1 MVSVSPRELGAY
13 TPTPNQA
20 MLLTEEQLAI
30 KRMVADFARRE
41 LADGAFKPETDEQY
55 RARLTKLAQQGLL
68 GMTAPV
74 EYGGGGLSYFD
85 ALLAVEEMAKY
96 DPRSAGEMHTNG
108 TGTASHLWVLG
119 TPEQQERWLR
129 PICEGRMRCAIAMTE
144 PEAGSAATE
153 MTTTATP
160 MQDGSGA
167 YCLNGGKIFISGGKR
182 ADIFITYA
190 RFGSPPFENSGKQIG
205 ALVVEKSTPGFS
217 VLRNDHNMADEDQAQ
232 LVFSDCVIP
241 ASNVLVTGNAFGR
254 LIRIYN
260 RNRLSGV
267 AQALGMATASYEDAL
282 QHVQVRRQ
290 FGRELADFQGLQWML
305 ADMAIQL
312 NACRAT
318 LYQAAMA
325 ESSDGDLDPLQVSLA
340 KVFVAETCVRVC
352 DMAIQLFGGYGYM
365 ADAPVNQRYR
375 RVRGT
380 AIYGGTMQIHRNMIA
395 ARVLGRRNNQRR
407 R

>member
-1 MVSVSPRELGAY
+1 
-13 TPTPNQA
+13 
-20 MLLTEEQLAI
+20 MLLTEDQLAI
-30 KRMVADFARRE
+30 KRMVAEFAKNE
-41 LADGAFKPETDEQY
+41 LAENAFKPESDE
-55 RARLTKLAQQGLL
+55 ACLERLRKLAGQGLL

-160 MQDGSGA
+160 TPDGQA

-190 RFGSPPFENSGKQIG
+190 RFVSDTSAAAGDLGSRNIG
-205 ALVVEKSTPGFS
+205 AIVVEKDTPGFS
-217 VLRNDHNMADEDQAQ
+217 ILRNDHNMADEDQAQ
-232 LVFSDCVIP
+232 LLFEDCRVP

-282 QHVQVRRQ
+282 RHMQVRRQ

-318 LYQAAMA
+318 LYQAAA
-325 ESSDGDLDPLQVSLA
+325 SESDGELDPLQVSMA
-340 KVFVAETCVRVC
+340 KVFIAETCARVC
-352 DMAIQLFGGYGYM
+352 DMAIQIFGGYGYM
-365 ADAPVNQRYR
+365 AETPVNQRYR

-380 AIYGGTMQIHRNMIA
+380 SIYGGTMQIHRNMIA
-395 ARVLGRRNNQRR
+395 ARVLERKNNQRGN
-407 R
+407 

>member
-1 MVSVSPRELGAY
+1 VK
-13 TPTPNQA
+13 
-20 MLLTEEQLAI
+20 LTEDQQAI
-30 KRMVADFARRE
+30 KRMVAEFAKRE
-41 LADGAFKPETDEQY
+41 LADNAFKPESESEY
-55 RARLTKLAQQGLL
+55 RARLRKLAAQGLL

-74 EYGGGGLSYFD
+74 EHGGGGLSFFD
-85 ALLAVEEMAKY
+85 AVLAVEEMARY
-96 DPRSAGEMHTNG
+96 DPRSSAEMHTNG

-119 TPEQQERWLR
+119 SPEQQERWLR

-153 MTTTATP
+153 MTTSATLSE
-160 MQDGSGA
+160 DGET
-167 YCLNGGKIFISGGKR
+167 YCLNGSKIFISGGTH
-182 ADIFITYA
+182 ADVFITYA
-190 RFGSPPFENSGKQIG
+190 RFGAPPFEEGGRSIG
-205 ALVVEKSTPGFS
+205 AIVVEKGTPGFS
-217 VLRNDHNMADEDQAQ
+217 IVRNDHNMADEDQAQ
-232 LVFSDCVIP
+232 LLFDDCRVP
-241 ASNVLVTGNAFGR
+241 RGNVLATGNAFGR

-267 AQALGMATASYEDAL
+267 AQALGMATASYDDAL

-312 NACRAT
+312 NACRAV
-318 LYQAAMA
+318 LYQAASA
-325 ESSDGDLDPLQVSLA
+325 ENDGELDPLQVSMA
-340 KVFVAETCVRVC
+340 KVFIAETCMRVC

-395 ARVLGRRNNQRR
+395 ARILGRRNDQRR

>member
-1 MVSVSPRELGAY
+1 
-13 TPTPNQA
+13 
-20 MLLTEEQLAI
+20 
-30 KRMVADFARRE
+30 
-41 LADGAFKPETDEQY
+41 
-55 RARLTKLAQQGLL
+55 
-68 GMTAPV
+68 MTAPV
-74 EYGGGGLSYFD
+74 EHGGGGLSYFD
-85 ALLAVEEMAKY
+85 ALLAVEEMARY
-96 DPRSAGEMHTNG
+96 DPRSAHEMHTNG

-119 TPEQQERWLR
+119 TAEQQERWLR

-153 MTTTATP
+153 MTTTATLTP
-160 MQDGSGA
+160 DKAA
-167 YCLNGGKIFISGGKR
+167 YCLNGGKIFISGGKD
-182 ADIFITYA
+182 ADIFVTYA
-190 RFGSPPFENSGKQIG
+190 RFGEPPFEDGSRAIG
-205 ALVVEKSTPGFS
+205 ALIVEKGTPGFS
-217 VLRNDHNMADEDQAQ
+217 ILRNDHNMADEDQAQ
-232 LVFSDCVIP
+232 LLFDNCRVP
-241 ASNVLVTGNAFGR
+241 TENVLVTGNAFGR

-282 QHVQVRRQ
+282 RHVQVRRQ

-318 LYQAAMA
+318 LYQAAA
-325 ESSDGDLDPLQVSLA
+325 SENDGELDPLQVSMA
-340 KVFVAETCVRVC
+340 KVFIAETCVRVC

-395 ARVLGRRNNQRR
+395 ARILGRRNDQRKR
-407 R
+407 

>member
-1 MVSVSPRELGAY
+1 VK
-13 TPTPNQA
+13 
-20 MLLTEEQLAI
+20 LTEDQLAI
-30 KRMVADFARRE
+30 KRMVADFAKRE
-41 LADGAFKPETDEQY
+41 LADNAFKPESEEQY
-55 RARLTKLAQQGLL
+55 RARLRKLAAQGLL

-74 EYGGGGLSYFD
+74 EHGGGGLSYFD
-85 ALLAVEEMAKY
+85 ALLAVEEMARH
-96 DPRSAGEMHTNG
+96 DPRSSAEMHTNG

-153 MTTTATP
+153 MTTTATLTE
-160 MQDGSGA
+160 GGEA
-167 YCLNGGKIFISGGKR
+167 YCVNGSKIFISGGKH

-190 RFGSPPFENSGKQIG
+190 RFGAPPFEHGGRSIG
-205 ALVVEKSTPGFS
+205 ALVIEKGTPGFS
-217 VLRNDHNMADEDQAQ
+217 ILRNDHNMADEDQAQ
-232 LVFSDCVIP
+232 LLFEDCRVP
-241 ASNVLVTGNAFGR
+241 RGNVLVTGNAFGR

-312 NACRAT
+312 NACRAV
-318 LYQAAMA
+318 LYQAA
-325 ESSDGDLDPLQVSLA
+325 SSENDGELDPLQVSMA
-340 KVFVAETCVRVC
+340 KVFVAETCARVC

-380 AIYGGTMQIHRNMIA
+380 EIYGGTMQIHRNMVA
-395 ARVLGRRNNQRR
+395 ARILGRRNDQRR

>member
-1 MVSVSPRELGAY
+1 M
-13 TPTPNQA
+13 
-20 MLLTEEQLAI
+20 LTEEQIAI
-30 KRMVADFARRE
+30 KRMVAEFAKHE
-41 LADGAFKPETDEQY
+41 LADGAFKPESEDDY
-55 RARLTKLAQQGLL
+55 RTRLGKLGAQGLL

-74 EYGGGGLSYFD
+74 EHGGGGLSYFD
-85 ALLAVEEMAKY
+85 AVLAVEEMARY
-96 DPRSAGEMHTNG
+96 DPRSASEMHTNG

-153 MTTTATP
+153 MTTTATLSD
-160 MQDGSGA
+160 DGHS

-182 ADIFITYA
+182 ADVFITYA
-190 RFGSPPFENSGKQIG
+190 RFGTDDQGGRNIG
-205 ALVVEKSTPGFS
+205 ALVVEKNTPGFS
-217 VLRNDHNMADEDQAQ
+217 ILRNDHNMADEDQAQ
-232 LVFSDCVIP
+232 LLFEDCRVP
-241 ASNVLVTGNAFGR
+241 RENVLVTGNAFGR

-282 QHVQVRRQ
+282 RHMQVRRQ

-318 LYQAAMA
+318 LYQAALS
-325 ESSDGDLDPLQVSLA
+325 EQDGDLDPLQVSMA
-340 KVFVAETCVRVC
+340 KVFIAETCVRVC

-395 ARVLGRRNNQRR
+395 ARVLGRRNNQRSAT
-407 R
+407 

>member
-1 MVSVSPRELGAY
+1 
-13 TPTPNQA
+13 
-20 MLLTEEQLAI
+20 
-30 KRMVADFARRE
+30 
-41 LADGAFKPETDEQY
+41 
-55 RARLTKLAQQGLL
+55 
-68 GMTAPV
+68 
-74 EYGGGGLSYFD
+74 
-85 ALLAVEEMAKY
+85 
-96 DPRSAGEMHTNG
+96 
-108 TGTASHLWVLG
+108 VLG

-160 MQDGSGA
+160 TADGQA

-190 RFGSPPFENSGKQIG
+190 RFISDASAAAGDLGSRNIG
-205 ALVVEKSTPGFS
+205 AIVVEKDAPGFS
-217 VLRNDHNMADEDQAQ
+217 ILRNDHNMADEDQAQ
-232 LVFSDCVIP
+232 LLFEDCRVP
-241 ASNVLVTGNAFGR
+241 ASHVLVTGNAFGR

-267 AQALGMATASYEDAL
+267 AQALGMATASYQDAL
-282 QHVQVRRQ
+282 QHMQVRRQ

-318 LYQAAMA
+318 LYQAAA
-325 ESSDGDLDPLQVSLA
+325 SESDGELDPLQVSMA
-340 KVFVAETCVRVC
+340 KVFIAETCARVC
-352 DMAIQLFGGYGYM
+352 DMAIQIFGGYGYM
-365 ADAPVNQRYR
+365 AETPVNQRYR

-380 AIYGGTMQIHRNMIA
+380 SIYGGTMQIHRNMIA
-395 ARVLGRRNNQRR
+395 ARILDRKNNQRR
-407 R
+407 N

>member
-1 MVSVSPRELGAY
+1 VFPSIGRLNEPPQEGVAPV
-13 TPTPNQA
+13 T
-20 MLLTEEQLAI
+20 LTENQLAI
-30 KRMVADFARRE
+30 KRMVADFAKNE
-41 LADGAFKPETDEQY
+41 LAEHAFKPESEAEY
-55 RARLTKLAQQGLL
+55 RARLKKLADQGLL

-74 EYGGGGLSYFD
+74 EHGGGGLAYFD
-85 ALLAVEEMAKY
+85 AVLAVEEMARY

-119 TPEQQERWLR
+119 TPAQQERWLR

-153 MTTTATP
+153 MTTTATLSA
-160 MQDGSGA
+160 DGQS
-167 YCLNGGKIFISGGKR
+167 YRLNGGKIFISGGKH
-182 ADIFITYA
+182 ADVFITYA
-190 RFGSPPFENSGKQIG
+190 RFPSEAGADTGGRNIG
-205 ALVVEKSTPGFS
+205 ALVVEKDTPGFAI
-217 VLRNDHNMADEDQAQ
+217 LRNDHNMADEDQAQ
-232 LVFSDCVIP
+232 LVFDNCHVP
-241 ASNVLVTGNAFGR
+241 KGNVLVTGNAFGR

-282 QHVQVRRQ
+282 RHVQVRRQ

-318 LYQAAMA
+318 LYQAATA
-325 ESSDGDLDPLQVSLA
+325 EQDGELDPLQVSMA
-340 KVFVAETCVRVC
+340 KVFIAETCVHVC
-352 DMAIQLFGGYGYM
+352 DTAIQLFGGYGYM

-395 ARVLGRRNNQRR
+395 ARILGRRNDQRR
-407 R
+407 S

>member
-1 MVSVSPRELGAY
+1 VTLS
-13 TPTPNQA
+13 
-20 MLLTEEQLAI
+20 EEQLAI
-30 KRMVADFARRE
+30 KAMVAEFAKNE
-41 LADGAFKPETDEQY
+41 LAEQAFKPESEDQY
-55 RARLTKLAQQGLL
+55 RGRLKKLAGQGLL

-74 EYGGGGLSYFD
+74 EYGGGGLSFFD
-85 ALLAVEEMAKY
+85 ALLAVEEMARH
-96 DPRSAGEMHTNG
+96 DPRSASEMHTNG

-119 TPEQQERWLR
+119 TPAQQEKWLR

-153 MTTTATP
+153 MTTTARLTP
-160 MQDGSGA
+160 DGQA
-167 YCLNGGKIFISGGKR
+167 YCLDGGKIFISGGKR
-182 ADIFITYA
+182 ADVFITYA
-190 RFGSPPFENSGKQIG
+190 RFTSENGVGDLDRGGRNIG
-205 ALVVEKSTPGFS
+205 ALVVEKDTPGFS
-217 VLRNDHNMADEDQAQ
+217 ILRNDHNMADEDQAQ
-232 LVFSDCVIP
+232 LLFDDCRVP
-241 ASNVLVTGNAFGR
+241 KDNVLVDGNAFGR

-282 QHVQVRRQ
+282 RHVQVRRQ

-318 LYQAAMA
+318 LYQAA
-325 ESSDGDLDPLQVSLA
+325 SSEQDGELDPLQVSMA
-340 KVFVAETCVRVC
+340 KVFIAESCVRVC

-365 ADAPVNQRYR
+365 AEAPVNQRYR

-395 ARVLGRRNNQRR
+395 ARVLGRRNDQRLPR
-407 R
+407 A

>member
-1 MVSVSPRELGAY
+1 M
-13 TPTPNQA
+13 T
-20 MLLTEEQLAI
+20 LTEEQMAI

-41 LADGAFKPETDEQY
+41 LAPTAFKPETEDEY
-55 RARLTKLAQQGLL
+55 RARLNKLAAQGLL
-68 GMTAPV
+68 GMTAPTD
-74 EYGGGGLSYFD
+74 YGGGGLSYFD
-85 ALLAVEEMAKY
+85 ALLAVEEMARY
-96 DPRSAGEMHTNG
+96 DPRSASEMHTNG

-119 TPEQQERWLR
+119 TPAQQERWLR
-129 PICEGRMRCAIAMTE
+129 PICQGRMRCAIAMTE

-160 MQDGSGA
+160 TQDGAA
-167 YCLNGGKIFISGGKR
+167 YCLNGGKIFISGGKH
-182 ADIFITYA
+182 ADVFVTYA
-190 RFGSPPFENSGKQIG
+190 RFLADGRPADGNRADQGGRNIG
-205 ALVVEKSTPGFS
+205 AIIVEKDTPGCS
-217 VLRNDHNMADEDQAQ
+217 ILRNDHNMADEDQAQ
-232 LVFSDCVIP
+232 LLFDDCRVP
-241 ASNVLVTGNAFGR
+241 RENVLVTGNAFGR

-282 QHVQVRRQ
+282 RHSQVRRQ

-318 LYQAAMA
+318 LYQAAAA
-325 ESSDGDLDPLQVSLA
+325 EVDGELDPVQVSMA
-340 KVFVAETCVRVC
+340 KVFIAETCAHVC

-395 ARVLGRRNNQRR
+395 ARILGRRNDQRR
-407 R
+407 S

>member
-1 MVSVSPRELGAY
+1 M
-13 TPTPNQA
+13 
-20 MLLTEEQLAI
+20 MLTEDQLAI
-30 KRMVADFARRE
+30 KQMIADFAKAE
-41 LADGAFKPETDEQY
+41 LAEGAFKPETEDAY
-55 RARLTKLAQQGLL
+55 YTRLRKLGAQGLL

-74 EYGGGGLSYFD
+74 EHGGGGLSYFD
-85 ALLAVEEMAKY
+85 ALVAVEEMAKW

-119 TPEQQERWLR
+119 TAEQQEKWLR

-153 MTTTATP
+153 LTTTATLAP
-160 MQDGSGA
+160 EGDA
-167 YCLNGGKIFISGGKR
+167 YCLSGGKIFISGGKR

-190 RFGSPPFENSGKQIG
+190 RFGTDGESSGRNIG
-205 ALVVEKSTPGFS
+205 AIVVEKNTPGFS
-217 VLRNDHNMADEDQAQ
+217 ILRNDHNMADEDQAQ
-232 LVFSDCVIP
+232 LLFDNARVP
-241 ASNVLVTGNAFGR
+241 AENVLVTGNAFGR

-282 QHVQVRRQ
+282 RHVQVRRQ

-305 ADMAIQL
+305 ADMAMQL

-318 LYQAAMA
+318 LYQAAA
-325 ESSDGDLDPLQVSLA
+325 SEKDGDLDPLQVSMA
-340 KVFVAETCVRVC
+340 KVFIAETCVRIC

-365 ADAPVNQRYR
+365 AETPVNQRYR
-375 RVRGT
+375 RIRGT
-380 AIYGGTMQIHRNMIA
+380 MIYGGTMQIHRNMIA
-395 ARVLGRRNNQRR
+395 ARILGRRNDQRR

>member
-1 MVSVSPRELGAY
+1 M
-13 TPTPNQA
+13 N
-20 MLLTEEQLAI
+20 LTEDQLAI

-41 LADGAFKPETDEQY
+41 LAENAFDPETDDQY
-55 RARLTKLAQQGLL
+55 QTRLRKLARQGLL

-74 EYGGGGLSYFD
+74 EYGGGGLSYLD

-96 DPRSAGEMHTNG
+96 DPRSAHEMHTNG

-153 MTTTATP
+153 MTTSATP
-160 MQDGSGA
+160 AEDGESV
-167 YCLNGGKIFISGGKR
+167 CLNGGKIFISGGKH

-190 RFGSPPFENSGKQIG
+190 RFGTPPFTEGGRSIG
-205 ALVVEKSTPGFS
+205 ALVLEKGTPGFS
-217 VLRNDHNMADEDQAQ
+217 ILRNDHNMADEDQAQ
-232 LVFSDCVIP
+232 LLFDNCVVPRFNI
-241 ASNVLVTGNAFGR
+241 LVEGNAFGR

-260 RNRLSGV
+260 RNRLSGM

-282 QHVQVRRQ
+282 RHLQMRRQ

-318 LYQAAMA
+318 LYQAAA
-325 ESSDGDLDPLQVSLA
+325 SENDGELDPLQVSMA
-340 KVFVAETCVRVC
+340 KVFIAETCVRVC

-365 ADAPVNQRYR
+365 ADSPVNQRYR

-395 ARVLGRRNNQRR
+395 ARVLGRRIDQRR
-407 R
+407 TN

>member
-1 MVSVSPRELGAY
+1 VI
-13 TPTPNQA
+13 
-20 MLLTEEQLAI
+20 LTEEQLAI
-30 KRMVADFARRE
+30 KAMVADFARNE
-41 LADGAFKPETDEQY
+41 LADGAFKPESDEAY
-55 RARLTKLAQQGLL
+55 RVRLQKLGAQGLL

-74 EYGGGGLSYFD
+74 EHGGGGLSYFD
-85 ALLAVEEMAKY
+85 AVLAVEEMARY
-96 DPRSAGEMHTNG
+96 DPRSASEMHTNG

-153 MTTTATP
+153 MTTTAELSE
-160 MQDGSGA
+160 DGAA

-182 ADIFITYA
+182 ADVFITYA
-190 RFGSPPFENSGKQIG
+190 RFGAGAGDDGGRNIG
-205 ALVVEKSTPGFS
+205 ALVVEKDTPGFS
-217 VLRNDHNMADEDQAQ
+217 ILRNDHNMADEDQAQ
-232 LVFSDCVIP
+232 LLFDDCRVP
-241 ASNVLVTGNAFGR
+241 KENVLVTGNAFGR

-267 AQALGMATASYEDAL
+267 AQALGVATASYEDAL
-282 QHVQVRRQ
+282 KHLQVRRQ

-318 LYQAAMA
+318 LYQAALA
-325 ESSDGDLDPLQVSLA
+325 EVDGELDPLQVSLA
-340 KVFVAETCVRVC
+340 KVFIAETCVRVC

-365 ADAPVNQRYR
+365 AEAPVNQRYR

-395 ARVLGRRNNQRR
+395 ARVLGRRNDQRQR
-407 R
+407 

>member
-1 MVSVSPRELGAY
+1 VK
-13 TPTPNQA
+13 
-20 MLLTEEQLAI
+20 LTEDQLAI
-30 KRMVADFARRE
+30 KRMVAEFAKRE
-41 LADGAFKPETDEQY
+41 LADNAFKPESEAEY
-55 RARLTKLAQQGLL
+55 RARLHKLAAQGLL

-74 EYGGGGLSYFD
+74 EHGGGGLSFFD
-85 ALLAVEEMAKY
+85 AVLAVEEMARY
-96 DPRSAGEMHTNG
+96 DPRSSAEMHTNG

-153 MTTTATP
+153 MTTTATLTE
-160 MQDGSGA
+160 DGEA
-167 YCLNGGKIFISGGKR
+167 YCLNGSKIFISGGKH
-182 ADIFITYA
+182 ADVFITYA
-190 RFGSPPFENSGKQIG
+190 RFGAPPFEDGGRSIG
-205 ALVVEKSTPGFS
+205 AIVVEQGTPGFS
-217 VLRNDHNMADEDQAQ
+217 IVRNDHNMADEDQAQ
-232 LVFSDCVIP
+232 LLFDNCRVP
-241 ASNVLVTGNAFGR
+241 RGNVLVTGNAFGR

-312 NACRAT
+312 NACRAV
-318 LYQAAMA
+318 LYQAASA
-325 ESSDGDLDPLQVSLA
+325 ENDGELDPLQVSMA
-340 KVFVAETCVRVC
+340 KVFIAETCVRVC

-395 ARVLGRRNNQRR
+395 ARILGRRNDQRR

>member
-1 MVSVSPRELGAY
+1 VK
-13 TPTPNQA
+13 
-20 MLLTEEQLAI
+20 LTEEQLAI

-41 LADGAFKPETDEQY
+41 LADNAFKPESEEQY
-55 RARLTKLAQQGLL
+55 RARLRKLAAQGLL

-74 EYGGGGLSYFD
+74 EHGGGGLSYFD
-85 ALLAVEEMAKY
+85 ALLAVEEMARY
-96 DPRSAGEMHTNG
+96 DPRSSAEMHTNG

-153 MTTTATP
+153 MTTTATLTEN
-160 MQDGSGA
+160 GEA
-167 YCLNGGKIFISGGKR
+167 YCLNGSKIFISGGKH
-182 ADIFITYA
+182 ADVFITYA
-190 RFGSPPFENSGKQIG
+190 RFGVPPFEEGGRSIG
-205 ALVVEKSTPGFS
+205 ALVVEKGMPGFS
-217 VLRNDHNMADEDQAQ
+217 ILRNDHNMADDDQAQ
-232 LVFSDCVIP
+232 LVFEDCRVP
-241 ASNVLVTGNAFGR
+241 RANVLVTGNAFGR

-282 QHVQVRRQ
+282 HHAQVRRQ

-312 NACRAT
+312 NACRAV
-318 LYQAAMA
+318 LYQAAAA
-325 ESSDGDLDPLQVSLA
+325 ESDGELDPLQVSLA
-340 KVFVAETCVRVC
+340 KVFIAETCVHVC

-395 ARVLGRRNNQRR
+395 ARILGRRNDQRR

>member
-1 MVSVSPRELGAY
+1 VI
-13 TPTPNQA
+13 
-20 MLLTEEQLAI
+20 LTEEQQAI
-30 KRMVADFARRE
+30 KQMVAEFARAE
-41 LADGAFKPETDEQY
+41 LAATAFKPETEEEF
-55 RARLTKLAQQGLL
+55 RVRLRKLAGQGLL

-74 EYGGGGLSYFD
+74 EHGGGGLSYFD
-85 ALLAVEEMAKY
+85 ALLAVEEMARW

-119 TPEQQERWLR
+119 TDEQQERWLR

-153 MTTTATP
+153 MTTTATLTE
-160 MQDGSGA
+160 DGRS
-167 YCLNGGKIFISGGKR
+167 YLLNGGKIFISGGKH
-182 ADIFITYA
+182 AEVFITYA
-190 RFGSPPFENSGKQIG
+190 RFPGEGGDGTAEGSGGGARNIG
-205 ALVVEKSTPGFS
+205 AIIVEHNTPGFS
-217 VLRNDHNMADEDQAQ
+217 ILRNDHNMADEDQAQ
-232 LVFSDCVIP
+232 LLFEDCVVP
-241 ASNVLVTGNAFGR
+241 KENVLVTGNAFGR

-267 AQALGMATASYEDAL
+267 AQALGMATASYEDAR
-282 QHVQVRRQ
+282 QHLLVRRQ
-290 FGRELADFQGLQWML
+290 FGRELAEFQGLQWML

-325 ESSDGDLDPLQVSLA
+325 EENGELDPLQVSMA
-340 KVFVAETCVRVC
+340 KVFVAETCVKVC

-395 ARVLGRRNNQRR
+395 ARVLGRRNNQRAR
-407 R
+407 

>member
-1 MVSVSPRELGAY
+1 V
-13 TPTPNQA
+13 T
-20 MLLTEEQLAI
+20 LTEEQVAI
-30 KRMVADFARRE
+30 TRMVADFARRE
-41 LADGAFKPETDEQY
+41 LAEHAFKPESEDEY
-55 RARLTKLAQQGLL
+55 RARLRKLAAQGLL

-74 EYGGGGLSYFD
+74 EYGGGGLAYFD
-85 ALLAVEEMAKY
+85 AVLAVEEMAKH

-119 TPEQQERWLR
+119 THEQKERWLR

-160 MQDGSGA
+160 TDDGQA
-167 YCLNGGKIFISGGKR
+167 YDMNGGKIFISGGKR

-190 RFGSPPFENSGKQIG
+190 RFETAGSNGTADQSGRNIG
-205 ALVVEKSTPGFS
+205 ALVVEKDTPGFS
-217 VLRNDHNMADEDQAQ
+217 ILRNDHNMADEDQAQ
-232 LVFSDCVIP
+232 LLFDNCRVPKD
-241 ASNVLVTGNAFGR
+241 NVLVSGNAFGR

-282 QHVQVRRQ
+282 RHMQVRRQ

-318 LYQAAMA
+318 LYQAARS
-325 ESSDGDLDPLQVSLA
+325 EQDGELDPLQVSMA
-340 KVFVAETCVRVC
+340 KVFIAETCVRVC

-365 ADAPVNQRYR
+365 AEAPVNQRYR

-380 AIYGGTMQIHRNMIA
+380 AIYGGTMQIHRNMVA
-395 ARVLGRRNNQRR
+395 ARILGRRNDQRR
-407 R
+407 

>member
-1 MVSVSPRELGAY
+1 M
-13 TPTPNQA
+13 
-20 MLLTEEQLAI
+20 LTEEQVAI
-30 KRMVADFARRE
+30 KRMVADFAKRE
-41 LADGAFKPETDEQY
+41 LADGAFKPETEEQT
-55 RARLTKLAQQGLL
+55 RTRLKKLADQGLL
-68 GMTAPV
+68 GMTAPA
-74 EYGGGGLSYFD
+74 EHGGGGLSYFD
-85 ALLAVEEMAKY
+85 AVLAVEEMAKY

-160 MQDGSGA
+160 TADGEA

-182 ADIFITYA
+182 ADVFITYA
-190 RFGSPPFENSGKQIG
+190 RFAADPGGAAADQGGRNIG
-205 ALVVEKSTPGFS
+205 AIVVEKDTPGFS
-217 VLRNDHNMADEDQAQ
+217 ILRNDHNMADEDQAQ
-232 LVFSDCVIP
+232 LLFDDCRVP
-241 ASNVLVTGNAFGR
+241 RENVLVSGNAFGR

-282 QHVQVRRQ
+282 RHCQVRRQ

-318 LYQAAMA
+318 LYQAAA
-325 ESSDGDLDPLQVSLA
+325 SEVDGELDPVQVSMA
-340 KVFVAETCVRVC
+340 KVFIAETCVRVC

-395 ARVLGRRNNQRR
+395 ARILDRRNDQRR

>member
-1 MVSVSPRELGAY
+1 
-13 TPTPNQA
+13 
-20 MLLTEEQLAI
+20 
-30 KRMVADFARRE
+30 
-41 LADGAFKPETDEQY
+41 
-55 RARLTKLAQQGLL
+55 
-68 GMTAPV
+68 MTAPT

-85 ALLAVEEMAKY
+85 AVLAVEEMARY

-119 TPEQQERWLR
+119 THEQKERWLR

-153 MTTTATP
+153 MTTTATLAD
-160 MQDGSGA
+160 DGEA

-182 ADIFITYA
+182 ADVFITYA
-190 RFGSPPFENSGKQIG
+190 RFGSAASADGSRNIG
-205 ALVVEKSTPGFS
+205 ALVVEKGTPGFS
-217 VLRNDHNMADEDQAQ
+217 ILRNDHNMADEDQAQ
-232 LVFSDCVIP
+232 LLFDDCRVP
-241 ASNVLVTGNAFGR
+241 KENVLVTGNAFGR

-282 QHVQVRRQ
+282 RHCQVRRQ

-305 ADMAIQL
+305 ADMALQL
-312 NACRAT
+312 NACRAV
-318 LYQAAMA
+318 LYQAA
-325 ESSDGDLDPLQVSLA
+325 SSEQDGEIDPLQVSMA
-340 KVFVAETCVRVC
+340 KVFIAETCVRVC

-365 ADAPVNQRYR
+365 AEAPVNQRYR

-395 ARVLGRRNNQRR
+395 ARILGRKNDQRR
-407 R
+407 A

>member
-1 MVSVSPRELGAY
+1 MK
-13 TPTPNQA
+13 
-20 MLLTEEQLAI
+20 LTEDQVAI

-41 LADGAFKPETDEQY
+41 LADNAFKPETEEQY
-55 RARLTKLAQQGLL
+55 RARLRKLAAQGLL
-68 GMTAPV
+68 GMTAPA
-74 EYGGGGLSYFD
+74 EHGGGGLSYFD

-96 DPRSAGEMHTNG
+96 DPRSSAEMHTNG

-153 MTTTATP
+153 MTTTASLTE
-160 MQDGSGA
+160 DGEA
-167 YCLNGGKIFISGGKR
+167 YCVNGSKIFISGGKH
-182 ADIFITYA
+182 ADVFITYA
-190 RFGSPPFENSGKQIG
+190 RFGAPPREDGGRNIG
-205 ALVVEKSTPGFS
+205 AMVVEKGTPGFS
-217 VLRNDHNMADEDQAQ
+217 ILRNDHNMADEDQAQ
-232 LVFSDCVIP
+232 LLFDNCRVP
-241 ASNVLVTGNAFGR
+241 RSNVLVTGNAFGR

-267 AQALGMATASYEDAL
+267 AQALGMASASYEDAL

-312 NACRAT
+312 NACRAV
-318 LYQAAMA
+318 LYQAASA
-325 ESSDGDLDPLQVSLA
+325 EDEGELDPLQVSMA
-340 KVFVAETCVRVC
+340 KVFIAETCVRVC

-395 ARVLGRRNNQRR
+395 ARVLGRRNDQRR

>member
-1 MVSVSPRELGAY
+1 VILS
-13 TPTPNQA
+13 
-20 MLLTEEQLAI
+20 EEQHAI
-30 KRMVADFARRE
+30 KRMVADFAKHE
-41 LADGAFKPETDEQY
+41 LADSAFKAESEEQY
-55 RARLTKLAQQGLL
+55 HARLRKLGAQGLL

-74 EYGGGGLSYFD
+74 EHGGGGLSYFD
-85 ALLAVEEMAKY
+85 ALLAVEEMARY

-153 MTTTATP
+153 MTTSATLTP
-160 MQDGSGA
+160 DGEA
-167 YCLNGGKIFISGGKR
+167 YCLNGGKIFISGGKH
-182 ADIFITYA
+182 ADVFITYA
-190 RFGSPPFENSGKQIG
+190 RFGSADEGGKSIG
-205 ALVVEKSTPGFS
+205 AIVVEKDTPGFS
-217 VLRNDHNMADEDQAQ
+217 IVRNDHNMADEDQAQ
-232 LVFSDCVIP
+232 LLFEDCRVP
-241 ASNVLVTGNAFGR
+241 KDNVLVTGNAFGR

-318 LYQAAMA
+318 LYQAALS
-325 ESSDGDLDPLQVSLA
+325 EQDGELDPLQVSMA
-340 KVFVAETCVRVC
+340 KVFIAETCVRVC

-395 ARVLGRRNNQRR
+395 ARVLGRRNDQRAR
-407 R
+407 

>member
-1 MVSVSPRELGAY
+1 M
-13 TPTPNQA
+13 
-20 MLLTEEQLAI
+20 LTEEQIAI
-30 KRMVADFARRE
+30 KRMVADFAKRE
-41 LADGAFKPETDEQY
+41 LADGAFKPETEEQT
-55 RARLTKLAQQGLL
+55 RTRLQKLADQGLL

-74 EYGGGGLSYFD
+74 EHGGGGLSYFD
-85 ALLAVEEMAKY
+85 AVLAVEEMAKY

-119 TPEQQERWLR
+119 TPQQQERWLR

-160 MQDGSGA
+160 TADGEA

-182 ADIFITYA
+182 ADVFITYA
-190 RFGSPPFENSGKQIG
+190 RFAADPGAAAADQGGRNIG
-205 ALVVEKSTPGFS
+205 AIVVEKDTPGFS
-217 VLRNDHNMADEDQAQ
+217 ILRNDHNMADEDQAQ
-232 LVFSDCVIP
+232 LLFDDCRVP
-241 ASNVLVTGNAFGR
+241 RENVLVSGNAFGR

-282 QHVQVRRQ
+282 RHCQVRRQ

-318 LYQAAMA
+318 LYQAAVS
-325 ESSDGDLDPLQVSLA
+325 EVDGELDPVQVSMA
-340 KVFVAETCVRVC
+340 KVFIAETCVRVC

-395 ARVLGRRNNQRR
+395 ARILDRRNDQRR